1 MDWQTV
7 VLNVYS
13 LDASIVAVIVT
24 LAVFIAYVVHH
35 FFETGVYW
43 TLFVIASM
51 SIVGSTGHILFLLN
65 DIIFSYDAGRNVVV
79 GSTIAMGLYG
89 FVGLAVHY
97 FTVKTIDE
105 VHAPRQPQA
114 NVGRAPGPPKV

>member
-7 VLNVYS
+7 VLSLVS
-13 LDASIVAVIVT
+13 LDASIVAVVVT
-24 LAVFIAYVVHH
+24 LAVFIAYVIHH

-43 TLFVIASM
+43 TVFVIASM
-51 SIVGSTGHILFLLN
+51 SFIGVTGHVMFILN
-65 DIIFSYDAGRNVVV
+65 DIIFSYDPGRNVVV
-79 GSTIAMGLYG
+79 GSTIAMGIYG

-105 VHAPRQPQA
+105 GHAARTPESQ
-114 NVGRAPGPPKV
+114 VGRASGHPKV